1 MSETPERS
9 TMRVS
14 TPPTL
19 LLREGA
25 YPSMPGSPLNSVYDH
40 ISSQQF
46 HTDLIPLEKVLSE
59 IKGNIVFYNTYK
71 SFIPPD
77 APAASLIEN
86 IDEYML
92 EICGND
98 TGSGAPR
105 APTRLT
111 FSDGAGGG
119 KSKKRKSKKRK
130 TKKKSKKR
138 KTNKRKSKRR

>member
-119 KSKKRKSKKRK
+119 KSKKRK

>member
-25 YPSMPGSPLNSVYDH
+25 YPSMPGSPRDIVYKY
-40 ISSQQF
+40 ISSQKY

-77 APAASLIEN
+77 APAASLIES
-86 IDEYML
+86 IDGYML
-92 EICGND
+92 EICGD
-98 TGSGAPR
+98 YTESRLPPA
-105 APTRLT
+105 RLT

-119 KSKKRKSKKRK
+119 KSKKRSKKKKKSKKRK
-130 TKKKSKKR
+130 TKK
-138 KTNKRKSKRR
+138 RKSKRR